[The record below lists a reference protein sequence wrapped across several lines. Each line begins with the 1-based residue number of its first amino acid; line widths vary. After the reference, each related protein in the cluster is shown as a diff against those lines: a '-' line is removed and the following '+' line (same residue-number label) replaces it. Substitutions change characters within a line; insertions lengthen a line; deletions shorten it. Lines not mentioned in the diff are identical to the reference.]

1 MKWLVSNQSIDVAKE
16 ILLWLGYKRLASIL
30 LPDSSVSLFWMLDGE
45 RGKGPHGKE
54 WRAASGQQPVKNRGP
69 SSNIPWASKSCY
81 QPRGVG
87 SKFLLNKLQIDHSP
101 ADILG
106 NEEPSSCGM
115 PCISVNHLL
124 KNLGLAKRVSLPPS
138 FSKGGNEIQFMGDRT
153 GTWSCV
159 LVISPHSLHHVCR
172 GGGRTKDQRAVK
184 KKPELLR

>member
-1 MKWLVSNQSIDVAKE
+1 MENVEKAHMARNGGQPLVNSQWKTEALHPTSHERVNPATNHVMLEANSSSINK
-16 ILLWLGYKRLASIL
+16 L
-30 LPDSSVSLFWMLDGE
+30 
-45 RGKGPHGKE
+45 
-54 WRAASGQQPVKNRGP
+54 
-69 SSNIPWASKSCY
+69 
-81 QPRGVG
+81 
-87 SKFLLNKLQIDHSP
+87 LLNKLQIDHSP

-115 PCISVNHLL
+115 PYISVNHLL

-138 FSKGGNEIQFMGDRT
+138 FSKGGNKIQFMGDRT

-184 KKPELLR
+184 KKPELIR